1 MPDSS
6 KDSTDPSRKAKPNIT
21 LPSIEELSLSTK
33 TRKKTSLHTIALR
46 TLGIT
51 LLGIGVYLALF
62 FIPGFAAL
70 AFSGFL
76 AVGIAALA
84 VTIAVAVIARKSK
97 KQKEAEIK
105 TANKNSIKTRVKE
118 ETAIL
123 KKAKNK
129 EKLLEVLSDRVER
142 LREAINKSSKGTEA
156 LCHLT
161 DIDNAIQKLKNAS
174 TVTKENVDKL
184 SEAVSCFVGAVARNS
199 FVGNIECA
207 AMRVIDAYSGTI
219 QLQEATKEIEEA
231 RTKITTSHLSLLK
244 NVSITLTR
252 MSLKDFEN
260 IDFRSAC
267 ERIRQFGEVSKLIK
281 EIEDT
286 INPIEKKL
294 NEIVPVTSENRKLLE
309 AKKREIEQLRS
320 VLKGCKKD
328 KVEAGLNLLITKV
341 LPRVIEKT
349 KGDAPSLNQQQQ
361 QQLEL
366 LKNALTPDQQ
376 QLLKNALP
384 SERQQAQDLGRSHT
398 LQ

>member
-1 MPDSS
+1 MP
-6 KDSTDPSRKAKPNIT
+6 DSTDPSRKAKPNIT

-142 LREAINKSSKGTEA
+142 LREAISKSSKGTEA
-156 LCHLT
+156 LRYLA

-174 TVTKENVDKL
+174 TVTIEDVDNL
-184 SEAVSCFVGAVARNS
+184 SKAVSCFVDAVAHNS
-199 FVGNIECA
+199 FVGNIEYA
-207 AMRVIDAYSGTI
+207 AIKVIDAYRGTI
-219 QLQEATKEIEEA
+219 QLQEATKKFDTA
-231 RTKITTSHLSLLK
+231 RTEITTSHLSLLK
-244 NVSITLTR
+244 NVSTTLAR
-252 MSLKDFEN
+252 MRLEDFEK
-260 IDFRSAC
+260 IDFPSAC
-267 ERIRQFGEVSKLIK
+267 ERIMQFGEVSKLIK
-281 EIEDT
+281 KIEDT
-286 INPIEKKL
+286 EKTL
-294 NEIVPVTSENRKLLE
+294 NNIVPVTSEDRKLLE

-328 KVEAGLNLLITKV
+328 EVEAGLNRLIEV
-341 LPRVIEKT
+341 LPRVIKKT
-349 KGDAPSLNQQQQ
+349 KLDQQQQ

-366 LKNALTPDQQ
+366 LKNALPSDAQQ
-376 QLLKNALP
+376 QLKNALT
-384 SERQQAQDLGRSHT
+384 SEQQQPRDGLSPT